1 MNDKCPCGGIKVVTE
16 YTLVCRTCGIEQFG
30 MMLPVWNQWSPN
42 ETVNQVTYTRRKR
55 FKKYL
60 QRASKHQSNNSIPRE
75 TWEYLFKNAPYSDV
89 GGIIHALKRGK
100 LRKKCYDSLPLI
112 ATALLDTPVPNLTE
126 QEKNR
131 ALSIFELVDNDY
143 SHNEPF
149 CSYLY
154 ILEYILIHIGRS
166 DVVAFLNK
174 IQCPKRRD
182 KYKRRLDSIIAI
194 NALHMSDAPASGV
207 IYPETQSVCYNSFAS
222 ISGRTA
228 VRE

>member
-1 MNDKCPCGGIKVVTE
+1 MNDKCPCGGIQVVTE

-143 SHNEPF
+143 SHDEPF

-182 KYKRRLDSIIAI
+182 KYKRRLDSIIA
-194 NALHMSDAPASGV
+194 NALHISDAPASGV

>member
-131 ALSIFELVDNDY
+131 ALGIFELVDNDY
-143 SHNEPF
+143 SHDEPF

>member
-1 MNDKCPCGGIKVVTE
+1 MN
-16 YTLVCRTCGIEQFG
+16 CRIF
-30 MMLPVWNQWSPN
+30 QWAN
-42 ETVNQVTYTRRKR
+42 RLTRQG
-55 FKKYL
+55 FY
-60 QRASKHQSNNSIPRE
+60 QRQAYALAPRLHPRE

-143 SHNEPF
+143 SHDEPF

>member
-1 MNDKCPCGGIKVVTE
+1 MEEKCTCGGTKVVTE

-60 QRASKHQSNNSIPRE
+60 QRASKHQSNNSIPQE

-207 IYPETQSVCYNSFAS
+207 IYPETQSVCYNSFA
-222 ISGRTA
+222 
-228 VRE
+228 